1 MLNPLFYNFVLL
13 ALTTECVGSFVSHS
27 VFRSVG
33 NHGGASSTL
42 LKNDLRNEI
51 ERKAQQ
57 RAYENRARGDGIG
70 SAAAGAAFGL
80 LLGGPFGALF
90 GAQIGSSLGAART
103 VDKARM
109 EEMKRKGITPD
120 MLEMAENVGV
130 ALEQAV
136 DGLRATQN
144 SVETSQK
151 LAKTL
156 DRQSESLYE
165 RATNAIKSGDEET
178 ARKLLL
184 ERESVKEKL
193 LKILKSIAEDRRR
206 MLVMESNV
214 DALETRAL
222 EIESLLRR
230 SVGASSLQDTA
241 SLGLSLELEPEDPL
255 LKKFRDLGM

>member
-1 MLNPLFYNFVLL
+1 MLKRFYNLALFVL
-13 ALTTECVGSFVSHS
+13 TTKFVGAFVSHP
-27 VFRSVG
+27 VFQPVRNQLEV
-33 NHGGASSTL
+33 SSTL

-51 ERKAQQ
+51 ERKARQ

-70 SAAAGAAFGL
+70 STAAGAAFGL

-90 GAQIGSSLGAART
+90 GAQIGSSLGAARI
-103 VDKARM
+103 VDKARV
-109 EEMKRKGITPD
+109 EEMKRKGITPE

-136 DGLRATQN
+136 DGLRATQE
-144 SVETSQK
+144 SVETSQR

-178 ARKLLL
+178 ARKLLM

-193 LKILKSIAEDRRR
+193 VKILKSIAEDRKRVS
-206 MLVMESNV
+206 VMESNV

-230 SVGASSLQDTA
+230 SVGASSIQDTA
-241 SLGLSLELEPEDPL
+241 SLGLSLE
-255 LKKFRDLGM
+255 